1 MSDSNDP
8 VLLTEVPT
16 EADAILL
23 RDALAEHGVRVAYNG
38 AAIAGFRA
46 EAPAMV
52 RLLVAEEDYERAR
65 VLMAEH
71 GLEEGDT
78 VDWTRVDVGDAE
90 EA

>member
-8 VLLTEVPT
+8 VLLTEVLT

-23 RDALAEHGVRVAYNG
+23 RDALAEHGVRTTYNG

-65 VLMAEH
+65 ALMAEH
-71 GLEEGDT
+71 SLEEGDT
-78 VDWTRVDVGDAE
+78 VDWSSVDVGEPEGA
-90 EA
+90 